1 MRDLLLRLCMRA
13 YPRSMRKRDG
23 EVLLDLTR
31 ELVED
36 GSPAFRQAAG
46 LLRGGTRSRLRHAAS
61 GSQCLPWSEARSRLA
76 LPLAAALFAVA
87 LAGAEHST
95 PGLAWIGW
103 SWALTLVGATAAL
116 AGAAIGRSDLTAAGA
131 LVLAA
136 MLAVDG
142 VRDVYGAGSRWAVP
156 VGDSVVDV
164 LVMWAPAALLLLACA
179 GAVERA
185 PAHVGATR
193 LAWGMVPAVVLVV
206 IAAERTTAAE
216 ATLVF
221 GGLVA
226 SACLVAAGV
235 IRRRNDRAATLGS
248 ALVLAAATPAGLWL
262 SMMLLPAADSWGG
275 VLPLVYFGLAGS
287 VAAAGVLGLARLAGR

>member
-36 GSPAFRQAAG
+36 GSPAVRQAAG

-61 GSQCLPWSEARSRLA
+61 GSQSLPWSEARSRLA

-116 AGAAIGRSDLTAAGA
+116 AGAAFGRSDLTAAGA
-131 LVLAA
+131 LVVGA
-136 MLAVDG
+136 MLGVDG
-142 VRDVYGAGSRWAVP
+142 VRDVYGAGSRWPVP
-156 VGDSVVDV
+156 AGEAVVDV

-185 PAHVGATR
+185 PAHVGVAR
-193 LAWGMVPAVVLVV
+193 LAWGIVPAALLVV
-206 IAAERTTAAE
+206 IAAERTNAAE
-216 ATLVF
+216 AILVF

-226 SACLVAAGV
+226 SACLVAAALL
-235 IRRRNDRAATLGS
+235 RRHDRAAMLGS
-248 ALVLAAATPAGLWL
+248 ALVLAAAAPSGLWL
-262 SMMLLPAADSWGG
+262 STILMPIADSWGG
-275 VLPLVYFGLAGS
+275 ALPLVYFGLAGF
-287 VAAAGVLGLARLAGR
+287 VAAAGVFELARLAGR